1 MPLFYY
7 PNRPT
12 LVPPDPFNPLDPAP
26 DYINSLEASGK
37 YIAEY
42 KWNGDN
48 TTVYTEDMSF
58 FNRQGSPLHYKP
70 HPELLKELSI
80 FPKGCILN
88 GELMHRH
95 TKAVKDLLILHC
107 VMSWSG
113 RPLTGRTWGDSR
125 KILSNKVLGLN
136 QTVGTSLVY
145 CSHLILAENYP
156 SGFWDMFQLARD
168 CDDAIEGIVLKRP
181 DGKLQ
186 FSANPIKDVSWML
199 KIRKPSKKYSF

>member
-1 MPLFYY
+1 MSFLFYY

-12 LVPPDPFNPLDPAP
+12 LVPPDPLNPLNPAP
-26 DYINSLEASGK
+26 NYINSLEGK

-48 TTVYTEDMSF
+48 TTVYTENMKF
-58 FNRQGSPLHYKP
+58 FNRQGTPLHYKP
-70 HPELLKELSI
+70 HPDLLKELSI

-95 TKAVKDLLILHC
+95 TKTVKDLLILHC
-107 VMSWSG
+107 VMSWSNQ
-113 RPLTGRTWGDSR
+113 PLIGKTWEDSR
-125 KILSNKVLGLN
+125 KILADLALP
-136 QTVGTSLVY
+136 QTNSTSLDY
-145 CSHLILAENYP
+145 DSHLVLAANYQ
-156 SGFWDMFQLARD
+156 SGFWKMFQEALT
-168 CDDAIEGIVLKRP
+168 CDNTIEGIVLKRP

-186 FSANPIKDVSWML
+186 FSANRIKDVSWML